1 MAYEVGTMS
10 PPKMIISKN
19 SLFSLLP
26 LNLKNLS
33 PRYGPLWTSKPNEGH
48 RVKTQPHPYCVFEW
62 TLTDAETG
70 APHGCLNNRL
80 PNSLEKLGLIPQGML
95 TTQGWLEL
103 QPAWNPTQ
111 TSKPKPV
118 FPSPSVRT
126 LECPHS

>member
-1 MAYEVGTMS
+1 MS

-26 LNLKNLS
+26 LHLKNLS
-33 PRYGPLWTSKPNEGH
+33 PCYGPLWTSKPNEGH
-48 RVKTQPHPYCVFEW
+48 IAKTQPHSYCVFEW
-62 TLTDAETG
+62 TLTDTETG
-70 APHGCLNNRL
+70 APHDCHNNCL
-80 PNSLEKLGLIPQGML
+80 PNFLEKPGLIPQGML
-95 TTQGWLEL
+95 TTQGRLEL